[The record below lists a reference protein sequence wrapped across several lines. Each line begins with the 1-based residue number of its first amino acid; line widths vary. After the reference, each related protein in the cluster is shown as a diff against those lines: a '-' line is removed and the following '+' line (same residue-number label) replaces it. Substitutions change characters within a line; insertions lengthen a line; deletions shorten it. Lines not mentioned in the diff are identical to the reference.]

1 MCVAS
6 GTLTEHDWLLR
17 TGECPVCGAH
27 DAFIDT
33 IRDGD
38 EYYVEC
44 LNCHVYRAS
53 RRAFRLFQYLRE
65 KADRDGLQRLSS
77 LAERLHQRGRG
88 SAAQLDYDTWES
100 FGTPRASHTSE

>member
-1 MCVAS
+1 VK
-6 GTLTEHDWLLR
+6 EHDWPMR
-17 TGECPVCGAH
+17 ARQCPLCGAL

-44 LNCHVYRAS
+44 AHCHVYRAT

-65 KADRDGLQRLSS
+65 KADDES
-77 LAERLHQRGRG
+77 LARLGRVARRLHARGRG
-88 SAAQLDYDTWES
+88 AAAQLDYETWES
-100 FGTPRASHTSE
+100 FGTPRASQASE